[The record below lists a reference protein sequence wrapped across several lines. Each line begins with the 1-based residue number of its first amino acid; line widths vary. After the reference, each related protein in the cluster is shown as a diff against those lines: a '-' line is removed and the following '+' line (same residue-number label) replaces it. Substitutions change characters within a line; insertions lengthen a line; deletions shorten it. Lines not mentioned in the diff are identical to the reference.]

1 MNSTRKQTQ
10 SVLQQTDAS
19 FLRIQ
24 WQSPELKRT
33 VLERQLSKKRGG
45 KKKDEREKKLFHL
58 IRDRG
63 EERGIR
69 RITKRP
75 TD

>member
-1 MNSTRKQTQ
+1 M
-10 SVLQQTDAS
+10 LQQTDAS

-45 KKKDEREKKLFHL
+45 VGKKKDEREKKLFHL